1 MANGI
6 MSSFTRSSVAT
17 LAVLAAALWT
27 GMAPA
32 ALDDGTSDG
41 MRVDDVKID
50 VAVAGVVVGRMA
62 LAARSDGRSY
72 GTSAIIVDTG
82 LASWFTDFRY
92 EASVS
97 GWIRGEGFEP
107 VAYSERIDSS
117 GDIEET
123 SMRYEKGTPAEIE
136 MSFPEPDAAD
146 PAEQG
151 GTLDPLTAFYILTR
165 DAPDEEL
172 CGVSFHMFDGS
183 RRSRVDLGTPQP
195 DDRKLVCEAEYERIE
210 GWTEEEMEE
219 QSVFPFEVSYS
230 PLDGRP
236 GWFRLSELTAPTS
249 FGRLRARR
257 TN

>member
-1 MANGI
+1 MV
-6 MSSFTRSSVAT
+6 S
-17 LAVLAAALWT
+17 LAALAAALWT

-32 ALDDGTSDG
+32 SVDDGTGGG

-50 VAVAGVVVGRMA
+50 VAVAGVVVGSMA

-82 LASWFTDFRY
+82 FVGWFTDFRY

-117 GDIEET
+117 GEIQET
-123 SMRYEKGTPAEIE
+123 SIRYEKGLPSKIE
-136 MSFPEPDAAD
+136 MAVPEPDAAD

-151 GTLDPLTAFYILTR
+151 GALDPLTAFYILTR
-165 DAPDEEL
+165 DAPDGEL
-172 CGVSFHMFDGS
+172 CGVSFHMFDGA
-183 RRSRVDLGTPQP
+183 RRSRVDLGMPQSEG
-195 DDRKLVCEAEYERIE
+195 RKLVCEAEYERIE
-210 GWTEEEMEE
+210 GWTEEEMDE